1 MSVHNSA
8 KKGDIAKTVLMPGD
22 PLRAKFIAKKYLD
35 DAFCFNEVRGMLGF
49 TGLYKGKKVSV
60 MGSGMGMPS
69 MGIYSYEL
77 FTEYDCDNII
87 RIGSCGSYQ
96 ENIHIRDIIL
106 AMATCTNSNFVHQY
120 QLPGDFAPIADYN
133 LLSKA
138 YNIASSK
145 QLDVKIGNILSGDI
159 FYNDDND
166 SWKTWAQMGVL
177 GIEMETAALYMNA
190 ARLGKNA
197 LSILTVSD
205 SMVTSEAT
213 TSEEREKTLTDMI
226 SIALDLAIEI

>member
-1 MSVHNSA
+1 
-8 KKGDIAKTVLMPGD
+8 
-22 PLRAKFIAKKYLD
+22 
-35 DAFCFNEVRGMLGF
+35 
-49 TGLYKGKKVSV
+49 
-60 MGSGMGMPS
+60 
-69 MGIYSYEL
+69 
-77 FTEYDCDNII
+77 
-87 RIGSCGSYQ
+87 
-96 ENIHIRDIIL
+96 
-106 AMATCTNSNFVHQY
+106 MATCTNSNFVHQY
-120 QLPGDFAPIADYN
+120 QLPGDFTPIADYN

-145 QLDVKIGNILSGDI
+145 QLDVKVGNILSGDI
-159 FYNDDND
+159 FYNDDKD

-177 GIEMETAALYMNA
+177 GVEMETAALYMNA